1 MVAAGKVMAE
11 FMGEKDREKCN
22 GEGKADEK
30 ADGIFVEESEGAEKF
45 VERCGL
51 VVGIGH
57 GELRASGQASA
68 EREKKERDGEDEG
81 FTGRASKNGFV
92 ECDTR
97 RKSVPVIGE
106 REGVETGIGGRR
118 GHKEFRSQEMR
129 CKDKYSTSGGG
140 CASGSGRCGT

>member
-1 MVAAGKVMAE
+1 MS
-11 FMGEKDREKCN
+11 
-22 GEGKADEK
+22 
-30 ADGIFVEESEGAEKF
+30 VEESEGAEEF

-51 VVGIGH
+51 IVSVGDGK
-57 GELRASGQASA
+57 LRASGQAGA

-81 FTGRASKNGFV
+81 LAGRAWKDGFV

-106 REGVETGIGGRR
+106 REGVETGIGRRR
-118 GHKEFRSQEMR
+118 GHKEFLNQETR

-140 CASGSGRCGT
+140 CASGPGRCCT